1 MITRRLAAL
10 ALGMVSLGT
19 TQVCLAGTGL
29 PDLLSDLAPGLTAR
43 ILIRSGDP
51 LADGS
56 KMAPHCDLTAVFP
69 GETST
74 TVMVGHELPL
84 GRMGWGGHFTRLE
97 LVDGKVVSG
106 RKWVGGMQ
114 NNCAGTVT
122 PWGTILS
129 GEEYPEAFYPGDRW
143 QQQKRFLTER
153 IGPDHPGAS
162 VGWIYEI
169 GVKGLTG
176 AGQQFRRT
184 GLGHFSHESAAVM
197 PDDRTVYITEDFAEA
212 FLYRFVADRPRDL
225 SSGKLTALDTNGHR
239 WIPIQDPLNAHIE
252 AREGGATVLR
262 RLEDI
267 QIAPDGTLAIAETGY
282 VTKGPKDTLQ
292 GVNDPFGRIRR
303 LDPRT
308 CELTTIVEGDG
319 KRMANPDNL
328 LFDAQG
334 RLLVCEDQFDPNMA
348 AFGRNE
354 VLRIEKDG
362 SFTRIAE
369 IAGGEPTGPSW
380 LPGGKTL
387 ILSIMNDDEGGLV
400 AIDGF

>member
-1 MITRRLAAL
+1 MPASRLVPVALGFAAL
-10 ALGMVSLGT
+10 AIAQVS
-19 TQVCLAGTGL
+19 QASSL
-29 PDLLSDLAPGLTAR
+29 PDLLSDLAPGLSAR
-43 ILIRSGDP
+43 VLIRAGEKLS
-51 LADGS
+51 DGTTF
-56 KMAPHCDLTAVFP
+56 APHNDLTAVFP
-69 GETST
+69 GATST
-74 TVMVGHELPL
+74 TVMVGHELKL
-84 GRMGWGGHFTRLE
+84 GRDGWGGHFTRLE
-97 LVDGKVVSG
+97 LADGKVVSG

-143 QQQKRFLTER
+143 QQQKAFLTER

-184 GLGHFSHESAAVM
+184 GLGHFSHESAVVM
-197 PDDRTVYITEDFAEA
+197 PDERTVYVTEDFAEA

-225 SSGKLTALDTNGHR
+225 SSGKLSALDATHHR
-239 WIPIQDPLNAHIE
+239 WVPVQDPLNAHIE
-252 AREGGATVLR
+252 ARDGGATVLR

-267 QIAPDGTLAIAETGY
+267 QIAPDGSLAIAETGY
-282 VTKGPKDTLQ
+282 VTKGPKDHLQ
-292 GVNDPFGRIRR
+292 GVNDPFGRVLK

-308 CELTTIVEGDG
+308 CVLSSLVQGDG
-319 KRMANPDNL
+319 KRLANPDNL

-334 RLLVCEDQFDPNMA
+334 RLLICEDQFDANLETH
-348 AFGRNE
+348 GRNE
-354 VLRIEKDG
+354 VLRLEKDG
-362 SFTRIAE
+362 SLMRIAE

-387 ILSIMNDDEGGLV
+387 ILSIMHEDEGGVV
-400 AIDGF
+400 AIEGF